1 MGKKVAGTVYVKVD
15 GGQLTVTG
23 GVECPLSDKKRETV
37 APGFFKEEDLPA
49 YVKLTAIDDPDL
61 PIKQIMAATNSTITA
76 ELANGR
82 VYVLSG
88 AYVVGEP
95 SAKGDDGTIEFEW
108 NGIKGAWQ

>member
-23 GVECPLSDKKRETV
+23 GVECPLSAKKRETV
-37 APGFFKEEDLPA
+37 APGFVKEEDLPA
-49 YVKLTAIDDPDL
+49 YVKVTAVDDPDL
-61 PIKQIMAATNSTITA
+61 PIKQIMDATNSTITA

-95 SAKGDDGTIEFEW
+95 ASKGDDGTIEFEW

>member
-15 GGQLTVTG
+15 GVQLTVTG
-23 GVECPLSDKKRETV
+23 GVECPLSDKKRESV
-37 APGFFKEEDLPA
+37 APGFFKEEDLVP
-49 YVKLTAIDDPDL
+49 YVKLTCVNDPDV
-61 PIKQIMAATNSTITA
+61 PKKQIMAATDSTLTVEYA
-76 ELANGR
+76 SGE

-95 SAKGDDGTIEFEW
+95 AAKGDDGTIEFEW

>member
-1 MGKKVAGTVYVKVD
+1 MGKKVAGTVYAKVD

-37 APGFFKEEDLPA
+37 ATGFFKEEDLPP

-61 PIKQIMAATNSTITA
+61 SIKQIMAATNSTITA